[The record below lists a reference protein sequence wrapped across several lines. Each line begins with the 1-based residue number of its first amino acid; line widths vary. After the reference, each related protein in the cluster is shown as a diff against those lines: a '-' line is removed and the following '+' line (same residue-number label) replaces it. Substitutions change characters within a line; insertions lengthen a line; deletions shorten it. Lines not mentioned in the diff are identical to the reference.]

1 VFQVKLSRTAPK
13 TILRSVLSF
22 AISSQ
27 FVLSSFLVNGYGLP
41 VSAAEAAPP
50 SADAQGLENVAK
62 FIDQANFDKAPEGRR
77 NTFHLADQTS
87 TITPKG
93 KPSRDFNLSQLD
105 LSIPSV
111 TVTEFER
118 DVKVTT
124 DADGSLVLEYNSK
137 KVKATHKIPS
147 VKPVAFARDKEMM
160 IVVDQSG
167 MLLAIDI
174 GYARIKAFT
183 SPIPVIP
190 LKQSNLTPEEMKSV
204 KATFISRGV
213 KPMDR
218 STNPA
223 HIFPVDKQ
231 GGTPHEII
239 SAGDLALYTE
249 TSGKQRLQIGQF
261 DRDVIRTQLFT
272 AQANLALMAFS
283 ISPPD
288 DAGKVIDATAKM
300 MEQSQKAEDA
310 AVDRS
315 GLSESERE
323 ALSSVSMDRLMARA
337 KANQALQ
344 ERDKFSRQEWHD
356 YQALLIERAKTVDG
370 KGQAERDLRDA
381 AAKGELGS
389 DWQEMAKRAQ
399 KSSADEWADP
409 RPTWYRMLSS
419 KSVRMMAIISAGG
432 AAAAG
437 IAANTA
443 WGVQAFNYAYE
454 NYWPEVLKDSVY
466 RVTLL
471 KSSLALLSFVP
482 LTYLIGMAAAAK
494 SGFAPVKAL
503 AAQTIRVYAWI
514 SLPFWHR
521 LSGLTRQPNLLRAM
535 AQGFSPLK
543 KVKADSALGQRLVL
557 EKDIRPG
564 ISNPLK
570 PTSERAAEE
579 TRNAKVLSAMAQQ
592 KARVNA
598 LAWLLALQA
607 ASAEAGVDP
616 ATLATLTGADGENYS
631 KEQIEKIANDPK
643 FKENWAKLATE
654 LEMELGKIAR
664 NEYIEDLNKIEP
676 SEMERLFKIAQAKAK
691 EIRERDRT
699 GRVLAGLKQKWVQF
713 GPRLAKG
720 FATFGKAENDFLN
733 NVVPN
738 DFVVSQFWK
747 QFVVDYWLSVVQIG
761 VIGDRSDM
769 KHPDHLAAKE
779 GAFLWTTPGHRFDM
793 VDQIRIYV
801 LSVPA
806 SFAMT
811 YQDPSQVRETGY
823 DPIENISMEG
833 RQVRESFRKGIKTWI
848 KVAFDPTQADQYGKI
863 AMRGLVRSIKT
874 MQYGLV
880 MSLVARVVAA
890 GQGIGPALGAFVYGM
905 IWSKWAYGFP
915 WDPINLGNQRYENK
929 FAERKAQLTAANA
942 KVAQGLRLDDAEL
955 LRAGYDELARLYV
968 DLERTSDEAKVFAE
982 VENALKTLTTADLQA
997 LRSTAAP
1004 HLEAVTELRRA
1015 IQDGNPR
1022 RLATARAQ
1030 LESLYKESGVA
1041 NDAAARA
1048 QLSSVSLLEYT
1059 LKNPPFETQANGM
1072 LTWTT
1077 TIIGAFTTTYMATA
1091 LAVFTMM
1098 PNVPWVQKITEAAIW
1113 SSGLYASYFYGT
1125 KGIAKVFRA
1134 RAEKKATAEK
1144 AAAEKLKVMRC
1155 EGAFKSRGVI
1165 LGF

>member
-1 VFQVKLSRTAPK
+1 MFQVKLF
-13 TILRSVLSF
+13 RSVLSVL
-22 AISSQ
+22 ISSQ
-27 FVLSSFLVNGYGLP
+27 FVLSSFVVYGVNSTAFAADEP
-41 VSAAEAAPP
+41 VAT
-50 SADAQGLENVAK
+50 DAQALETVAK
-62 FIDQANFDKAPEGRR
+62 FIDQANTEKAPEGRVD
-77 NTFHLADQTS
+77 TFHLADQTS

-93 KPSRDFNLSQLD
+93 KEPRDFNLSQLD
-105 LSIPSV
+105 LSIPTV

-118 DVKVTT
+118 DVQVKIDT
-124 DADGSLVLEYNSK
+124 DGSLVLEYKSK
-137 KVKATHKIPS
+137 KVQATHKIPS

-160 IVVDQSG
+160 VVVDQSG
-167 MLLAIDI
+167 KLLAIDI
-174 GYARIKAFT
+174 GYARLKAFT
-183 SPIPVIP
+183 SPLPVVP
-190 LKQSNLTPEEMKSV
+190 LKNSNLTPEELKSV

-213 KPMDR
+213 KPMER

-223 HIFPVDKQ
+223 HIFPVDKA
-231 GGTPHEII
+231 GGGAYEVIN
-239 SAGDLALYTE
+239 AGDLALYTE
-249 TSGKQRLQIGQF
+249 NAGQRVQIGQF
-261 DRDVIRTQLFT
+261 DRDVMRTQLFT

-288 DAGKVIDATAKM
+288 DADKVIEATAKM
-300 MEQSQKAEDA
+300 MEQSHNAEENA
-310 AVDRS
+310 GART
-315 GLSESERE
+315 GLSGSERE
-323 ALSSVSMDRLMARA
+323 ALSSLSMERLLARA
-337 KANQALQ
+337 KANQAPQ
-344 ERDKFSRQEWHD
+344 ERDKFTRQEWRD
-356 YQALLIERAKTVDG
+356 YQALLVERAKTVEG
-370 KGQAERDLRDA
+370 KGQPERELREAAE
-381 AAKGELGS
+381 KGELGA
-389 DWQEMAKRAQ
+389 DWQEMAKRAH
-399 KSSADEWADP
+399 KSSSDQWADP

-419 KSVRMMAIISAGG
+419 KSMRIMAIIAAGG
-432 AAAAG
+432 AGAAG

-443 WGVQAFNYAYE
+443 WGIQAFNHVYE
-454 NYWPEVLKDSVY
+454 NYWPEVLKDSAY

-482 LTYLIGMAAAAK
+482 LTYLVGMVAATK

-535 AQGFSPLK
+535 AQGFSPTK
-543 KVKADSALGQRLVL
+543 KVKADSALGKRLGL
-557 EKDIRPG
+557 EADIRPG
-564 ISNPLK
+564 LSNPLK
-570 PTSERAAEE
+570 PAAERAAEE

-598 LAWLLALQA
+598 LSWLLALQA
-607 ASAEAGVDP
+607 ASAEAGIDP

-631 KEQIEKIANDPK
+631 KAQIEKIANDPK

-664 NEYIEDLNKIEP
+664 NEYIEDLNKIDP

-691 EIRERDRT
+691 EIKERDRA
-699 GRVLAGLKQKWVQF
+699 GRVLASLKQKWFDF
-713 GPRLAKG
+713 GPRMAKG

-761 VIGDRSDM
+761 VIGDRADM
-769 KHPDHLAAKE
+769 KHPDHLAAKD
-779 GAFLWTTPGHRFDM
+779 GSFLWTSPGHRFDM

-806 SFAMT
+806 SFAMS

-833 RQVRESFRKGIKTWI
+833 RQVRETFRKGIKTWI
-848 KVAFDPTQADQYGKI
+848 KLAFDPTQADQYGKI

-880 MSLVARVVAA
+880 MSLVARVFAA
-890 GQGIGPALGAFVYGM
+890 GQSIGPAFGAFVYGM

-929 FAERKAQLTAANA
+929 FAERNAQLIAANA
-942 KVAQGLRLDDAEL
+942 KVAQGLRLDNAEL
-955 LRAGYDELARLYV
+955 LRTGYDELARLYV
-968 DLERTSDEAKVFAE
+968 DLDRNSDEAKVFLN
-982 VENALKTLTTADLQA
+982 VENALKTLSSADLLT

-1004 HLEAVTELRRA
+1004 HLEAITELRRA
-1015 IQDGNPR
+1015 IQDGNSS
-1022 RLATARAQ
+1022 RLANARAQ
-1030 LESLYKESGVA
+1030 LEALYTADGKAADV
-1041 NDAAARA
+1041 AARA
-1048 QLSSVSLLEYT
+1048 QLSSISLLEYT
-1059 LKNPPFETQANGM
+1059 LKNPPFETKANGT

-1098 PNVPWVQKITEAAIW
+1098 PNVPWVQKITEATIY
-1113 SSGLYASYFYGT
+1113 STGLYASYFYGT
-1125 KGIAKVFRA
+1125 KGIAKFFRG
-1134 RAEKKATAEK
+1134 RAEKKADAEK
-1144 AAAEKLKVMRC
+1144 KAARELKTIRC
-1155 EGAFKSRGVI
+1155 DAAFGGAH
-1165 LGF
+1165 